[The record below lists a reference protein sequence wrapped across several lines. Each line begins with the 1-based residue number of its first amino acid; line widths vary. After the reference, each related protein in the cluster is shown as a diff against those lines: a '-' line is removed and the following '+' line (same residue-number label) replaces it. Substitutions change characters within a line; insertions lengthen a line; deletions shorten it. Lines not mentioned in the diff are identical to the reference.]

1 MTNVEKAVAEL
12 TDMLTEDLK
21 RNKNGDMIADILRDK
36 SILESEILNK
46 VCEFEEKHKEVEVES
61 IEWIVEKIP
70 MEGVSDAGYAKTMN
84 VKIKISLKQ

>member
-1 MTNVEKAVAEL
+1 MTNVEKAASEL

-21 RNKNGDMIADILRDK
+21 RNKKGCMIADILRDK

-46 VCEFEEKHKEVEVES
+46 VCEFEEKHKEVEVER
-61 IEWIVEKIP
+61 IEWIVEKFP
-70 MEGVSDAGYAKTMN
+70 MEGNAECVKTMN

>member
-12 TDMLTEDLK
+12 TDMLTEDLR
-21 RNKNGDMIADILRDK
+21 RNKKGCMMADLFRDK

-46 VCEFEEKHKEVEVES
+46 VCEFEEKYKEVEVES

-70 MEGVSDAGYAKTMN
+70 MEGVSDAEYAKTMN

>member
-1 MTNVEKAVAEL
+1 MTNVEKAASEL
-12 TDMLTEDLK
+12 TDMLTENLR
-21 RNKNGDMIADILRDK
+21 RNKKGCMIAELFRDK

-46 VCEFEEKHKEVEVES
+46 VCEFEEKHKEVEVER

-70 MEGVSDAGYAKTMN
+70 MEGVPDAECAKTMN

>member
-1 MTNVEKAVAEL
+1 MTNVEKVASEL
-12 TDMLTEDLK
+12 TDMLTENLR
-21 RNKNGDMIADILRDK
+21 RNKNGCMMADLFRDK

-46 VCEFEEKHKEVEVES
+46 VCEFEEKYKEVEVES

-70 MEGVSDAGYAKTMN
+70 MEGVSDAECAKTMN

>member
-1 MTNVEKAVAEL
+1 MTNVEKAASEL

-21 RNKNGDMIADILRDK
+21 RNKNGNMIADILRDK

-70 MEGVSDAGYAKTMN
+70 MEGVSDAEYAKTMN
-84 VKIKISLKQ
+84 VKIKISIKQ

>member
-12 TDMLTEDLK
+12 TDMLTEDLR
-21 RNKNGDMIADILRDK
+21 RNKKGCMMADLFRDK

-70 MEGVSDAGYAKTMN
+70 MEGVSDAEYAKTMN

>member
-12 TDMLTEDLK
+12 TDMLAEDLR
-21 RNKNGDMIADILRDK
+21 RNKKGCMMAGLFRDK

-46 VCEFEEKHKEVEVES
+46 ICEFEKKHKEVEVES

-70 MEGVSDAGYAKTMN
+70 MEGVSDAEYAKTMN

>member
-12 TDMLTEDLK
+12 IDMLTEDLK
-21 RNKNGDMIADILRDK
+21 RNKNGNIIADILRDK

-46 VCEFEEKHKEVEVES
+46 VCEFEEKHKEVEVER
-61 IEWIVEKIP
+61 IEWIVEKFS
-70 MEGVSDAGYAKTMN
+70 MEGNAGCAKTMN

>member
-12 TDMLTEDLK
+12 TDMLTEDLR
-21 RNKNGDMIADILRDK
+21 RNKKGCMMADLFRDK

-46 VCEFEEKHKEVEVES
+46 ICEFEEKHKEVEVES

-70 MEGVSDAGYAKTMN
+70 MEGVSDAEYAKTMN